1 MLKKSILICLSLILL
16 LSLVGCNAGN
26 SADDFSFSYIKPNNE
41 SIERGDT
48 LAITIGLTANKP
60 YSWRGSFGEFIAYA
74 HLVCGEGENAYKIY
88 AEPIA
93 FSEEVADYKVKK
105 GESRS
110 ETQYFKIPDD
120 APDGTYSLYV
130 SFQKSHETYSNV
142 FTLTGNDDVTNI
154 SGQQLAA
161 PEDFA
166 IHFASWID
174 GNQRNII
181 DTYEGYI
188 QKDLIFDG
196 ISKKDYNPSYVERC
210 QLYQFV
216 IGFEHRTDWDFSK
229 EVTYDNYADEEIS
242 VAMDPLTKYYLKFTA
257 NGKTFEISGDS
268 TASEC
273 TDQSAEAAYFM
284 QTIRGIANF
293 YRNTEEYKSMPEAE
307 GGYE

>member
-1 MLKKSILICLSLILL
+1 MKLKRILPLILVALMIISLSSCSNPKFEHPISVSKLTDGDLKSVMLDYENDLMLEL
-16 LSLVGCNAGN
+16 LNKGKWVDDIPNCGYDYEFEFGAHNVLRYHSECGTFIDTENSRSLTVSEQDKNT
-26 SADDFSFSYIKPNNE
+26 INE
-41 SIERGDT
+41 SLNRSIESPSDQQ
-48 LAITIGLTANKP
+48 
-60 YSWRGSFGEFIAYA
+60 
-74 HLVCGEGENAYKIY
+74 
-88 AEPIA
+88 
-93 FSEEVADYKVKK
+93 VA
-105 GESRS
+105 
-110 ETQYFKIPDD
+110 
-120 APDGTYSLYV
+120 AP
-130 SFQKSHETYSNV
+130 
-142 FTLTGNDDVTNI
+142 

-257 NGKTFEISGDS
+257 NGKTFEISGDA

-284 QTIRGIANF
+284 QAIRGIANF

>member
-1 MLKKSILICLSLILL
+1 MKRILPLILVALMIISLSSCSNPKFEHPISVSKLTDGDLKSVMLDYENDLMLEL
-16 LSLVGCNAGN
+16 LNKGKWVDDIPNCGYDYEFEFGAHNVLRYHSECGTFIDTENSRSLTVSEQDKNT
-26 SADDFSFSYIKPNNE
+26 INE
-41 SIERGDT
+41 SLNRSIESPSDQQ
-48 LAITIGLTANKP
+48 
-60 YSWRGSFGEFIAYA
+60 
-74 HLVCGEGENAYKIY
+74 
-88 AEPIA
+88 
-93 FSEEVADYKVKK
+93 VAV
-105 GESRS
+105 
-110 ETQYFKIPDD
+110 P
-120 APDGTYSLYV
+120 
-130 SFQKSHETYSNV
+130 
-142 FTLTGNDDVTNI
+142 

-257 NGKTFEISGDS
+257 NGKTFEISGDA

-284 QTIRGIANF
+284 QAIRGIANF

>member
-1 MLKKSILICLSLILL
+1 MKRILPLILVALMIISLSSCSNPKFEHPISVSKLTDGDLKSVMLDYENDLMLEL
-16 LSLVGCNAGN
+16 LNKGKWVDDIPNCGYDYEFEFGAHNVLRYHSECGTFIDTENSRSLTVSEQDKNT
-26 SADDFSFSYIKPNNE
+26 INE
-41 SIERGDT
+41 SLNRSIES
-48 LAITIGLTANKP
+48 P
-60 YSWRGSFGEFIAYA
+60 YDQQ
-74 HLVCGEGENAYKIY
+74 
-88 AEPIA
+88 
-93 FSEEVADYKVKK
+93 VAV
-105 GESRS
+105 
-110 ETQYFKIPDD
+110 P
-120 APDGTYSLYV
+120 
-130 SFQKSHETYSNV
+130 
-142 FTLTGNDDVTNI
+142 

-257 NGKTFEISGDS
+257 NGKTFEISGDA

-284 QTIRGIANF
+284 QAIRGIANF

>member
-1 MLKKSILICLSLILL
+1 MLKRILPLILVALMIISLSSCSNPKFEHPISVSKLTDGDLKSVMLDYENDLMLEL
-16 LSLVGCNAGN
+16 LNNGKWVDDIPNCGYDYEFEFGAHNVLRYHSECGTFIDTENSRSLTVSEQDKNT
-26 SADDFSFSYIKPNNE
+26 INE
-41 SIERGDT
+41 SLNRSIESPSDQQ
-48 LAITIGLTANKP
+48 
-60 YSWRGSFGEFIAYA
+60 
-74 HLVCGEGENAYKIY
+74 
-88 AEPIA
+88 
-93 FSEEVADYKVKK
+93 VAVPSD
-105 GESRS
+105 
-110 ETQYFKIPDD
+110 
-120 APDGTYSLYV
+120 
-130 SFQKSHETYSNV
+130 
-142 FTLTGNDDVTNI
+142 
-154 SGQQLAA
+154 QQLAA

-257 NGKTFEISGDS
+257 NGKTFEISGDA

-284 QTIRGIANF
+284 QAIRGIANF